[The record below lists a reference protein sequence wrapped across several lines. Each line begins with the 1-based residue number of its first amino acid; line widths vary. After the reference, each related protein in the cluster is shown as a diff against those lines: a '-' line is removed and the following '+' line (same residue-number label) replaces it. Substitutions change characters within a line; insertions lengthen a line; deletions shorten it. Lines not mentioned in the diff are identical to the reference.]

1 VKDMNSVENQSW
13 IDFLYLTDQELMEQ
27 CVLDK
32 FRASGPGGQ
41 KKNKTDSAVRIRHV
55 SSGLVGLSSES
66 RSQHINRVYALR
78 RLRLKIALTLRSNPP
93 NVRSELEKF
102 VQQTKNSSFTLNTR
116 NSKYSIIV
124 ASLFDELSA
133 NNWKVSLTAKKI
145 GVTSSSLN
153 KFLRSNPELWR
164 ALNNL

>member
-55 SSGLVGLSSES
+55 SSGLVGFSSES

>member
-1 VKDMNSVENQSW
+1 MNSVENQSW

-66 RSQHINRVYALR
+66 RSQHINRAYALR

>member
-1 VKDMNSVENQSW
+1 MNSVENQSW

-55 SSGLVGLSSES
+55 SSGLVGFSSES

>member
-1 VKDMNSVENQSW
+1 MNSVENQSW

-164 ALNNL
+164 ALK

>member
-1 VKDMNSVENQSW
+1 MNSVENQSW